1 MKRII
6 CLLFI
11 SLFLIGCTS
20 ETVKHNIY
28 DEEWD
33 GKTIVVEQIRENE
46 ERKVIH
52 EITVESHVKNLIKAL
67 ASADWQENVE
77 IDIRPPDYTFTWNTY
92 EHLLWVNEETN
103 KLEVS
108 IVGES
113 NYGVLSEGNS
123 NKVMEILL
131 GNK

>member
-6 CLLFI
+6 CLLLVSI
-11 SLFLIGCTS
+11 FLIGCTS
-20 ETVKHNIY
+20 ETVKHKIY
-28 DEEWD
+28 GEEWD
-33 GKTIVVEQIRENE
+33 GKTIVVEQIQENE

-52 EITVESHVKNLIKAL
+52 EITVEAHVKNLIKDL

-77 IDIRPPDYTFTWNTY
+77 VDIRPPDYTFTWNTY
-92 EHLLWVNEETN
+92 EYLLWVNEETN

-113 NYGVLSEGNS
+113 NFGVISEGNS